1 MSCVMGRRCKGLQ
14 VEQLL
19 MKFLVWCC
27 GIFYIWCKEPA
38 LVCNKASYFL
48 GVAKETN
55 LLASYCHESWGQEGK
70 NVFEYV

>member
-1 MSCVMGRRCKGLQ
+1 MN
-14 VEQLL
+14 
-19 MKFLVWCC
+19 FLVWWY

-38 LVCNKASYFL
+38 LLCNKASCFL

-55 LLASYCHESWGQEGK
+55 LLASYCRDSWGQEGK

>member
-1 MSCVMGRRCKGLQ
+1 MGRRCKGLQ

-19 MKFLVWCC
+19 MNFLVWWY

-38 LVCNKASYFL
+38 ILCSKTCFL

-55 LLASYCHESWGQEGK
+55 LLAVHYHES
-70 NVFEYV
+70 